1 MRFVG
6 RHAYR
11 GRVILHGTIQQIPEP
26 GAKSD
31 TGVPLDDVQAEAD
44 TYDAAHEA
52 LTASVPAG
60 WRLIAIRRD

>member
-1 MRFVG
+1 M
-6 RHAYR
+6 
-11 GRVILHGTIQQIPEP
+11 ILHGTIQQIPEP

-31 TGVPLDDVQAEAD
+31 TGVPLDDIQAEAD
-44 TYDAAHEA
+44 TYDVAHEA